1 MIFLKT
7 KDILIC
13 LFRDFITNKKQKT
26 FFDSVLEIMFDNI
39 LRNVENF
46 AF

>member
-13 LFRDFITNKKQKT
+13 LFSRFYKNKKQKN
-26 FFDSVLEIMFDNI
+26 FFDFVLEIMFDDI